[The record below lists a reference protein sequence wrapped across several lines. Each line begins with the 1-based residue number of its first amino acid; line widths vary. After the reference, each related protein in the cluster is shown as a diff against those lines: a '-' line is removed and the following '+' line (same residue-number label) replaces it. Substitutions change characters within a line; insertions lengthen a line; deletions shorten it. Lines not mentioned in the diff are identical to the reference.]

1 MKPILIAYCLMVGVS
16 TPTKVKVHENE
27 GEQWRVEDL
36 SRTATPY
43 VQWVQDSD
51 CTNSPQSE
59 NIKDLKKIININF
72 DRGLEIL
79 GLN

>member
-1 MKPILIAYCLMVGVS
+1 MKTILIAYCLMVGVS
-16 TPTKVKVHENE
+16 APTKVKVHESD
-27 GEQWRVEDL
+27 GESWRVEDL

-43 VQWVQDSD
+43 IQWVNESD
-51 CTNSPQSE
+51 CVSSPQSE

-72 DRGLEIL
+72 DRGLEVL